1 MKASE
6 LTLMLM
12 EYIDQRKEYHKEVV
26 SKRPEEKVVDYH
38 LSGLVELM
46 GIEQRI
52 MSLIHE
58 ASENKEN

>member
-6 LTLMLM
+6 LALVLM
-12 EYIDQRKEYHKEVV
+12 EYIDQRKDYHKEVI
-26 SKRPEEKVVDYH
+26 SKRPNNDSVDYH